1 MCNDL
6 QIPNR
11 PVTTR
16 TLYTWTS
23 STQNPVSSARRA
35 FRDALHEAGVPAE
48 ATSDA
53 VLAVSELAANATEH
67 ATGPYEMSLHRVGT
81 QLICEIH
88 DHDPRIPAA
97 QDAARPSPDRRTGP
111 DGPDADS
118 DGLSVRGRG
127 LHIVDELTAGAW
139 GFRLPGDGR
148 KSAWMAVP
156 LMASPASSAMSRR
169 VSEAAVV
176 ISACGTA

>member
-11 PVTTR
+11 PLTPTTR

-35 FRDALHEAGVPAE
+35 FRGALHEAGVPTE

-53 VLAVSELAANATEH
+53 VLALSELAANATEH
-67 ATGPYEMSLHRVGT
+67 ATGPYEMTLHRVGT

-97 QDAARPSPDRRTGP
+97 QNAARRTGP
-111 DGPDADS
+111 DRPDAES
-118 DGLSVRGRG
+118 DGLPVRGRG
-127 LHIVDELTAGAW
+127 LRIVDELTAGAW

-148 KSAWMAVP
+148 KSAWMAIP
-156 LMASPASSAMSRR
+156 LMAVARRSARSAS
-169 VSEAAVV
+169 
-176 ISACGTA
+176 CP